1 VNQRSAATWFA
12 FERSAAAAPFEIH
25 LETSGMV
32 DEAIDDDGH
41 DLVREDLAH
50 SPRG

>member
-1 VNQRSAATWFA
+1 VDQRSAATWFA
-12 FERSAAAAPFEIH
+12 FERSAAAPFEIH
-25 LETSGMV
+25 LETGGMV